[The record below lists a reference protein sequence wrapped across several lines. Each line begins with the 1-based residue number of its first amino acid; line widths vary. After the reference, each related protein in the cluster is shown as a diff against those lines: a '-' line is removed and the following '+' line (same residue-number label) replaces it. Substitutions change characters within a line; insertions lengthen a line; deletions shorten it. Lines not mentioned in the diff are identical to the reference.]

1 MPRKEWLAKQTPEK
15 KAELARKNKEYR
27 KTPAGLKMN
36 RVSTWKSNGIIS
48 DDWNATYE
56 RYINTKL
63 CECCNNKF
71 KSSMDKHLDHCHQT
85 GKVRYVLCRN
95 CNQLKGHIDKDYK
108 LIMKLL
114 TM

>member
-15 KAELARKNKEYR
+15 KAELGRKQIEYR
-27 KTPAGLKMN
+27 KTDKGKKVEKIGSWKNQKM
-36 RVSTWKSNGIIS
+36 IC
-48 DDWNATYE
+48 DDWDKMYE
-56 RYINTKL
+56 RFNLTEN

-85 GKVRYVLCRN
+85 GKIRYILCRN

>member
-15 KAELARKNKEYR
+15 KAELAAKNKEYR
-27 KTPAGLKMN
+27 KTAKGTKVN

-48 DDWNATYE
+48 DDWDATYE
-56 RYINTKL
+56 MFMNTHK
-63 CECCNNKF
+63 CQCCNNEF
-71 KSSMDKHLDHCHQT
+71 KSSMDKHLDHCHKS
-85 GKVRYVLCRN
+85 GKIRYVLCRN